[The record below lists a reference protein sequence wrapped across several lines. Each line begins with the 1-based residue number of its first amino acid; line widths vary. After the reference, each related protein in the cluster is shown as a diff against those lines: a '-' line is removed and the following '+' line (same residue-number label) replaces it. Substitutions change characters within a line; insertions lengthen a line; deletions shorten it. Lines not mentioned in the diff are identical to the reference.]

1 MGTPQP
7 SQMSTRDRLLQAVIE
22 IAGREGQHMV
32 TYRSVAAR
40 AKVAHGL
47 VRHYFGT
54 REAMLAEALRLAA
67 NQDINAA
74 NLAVDAVD
82 DFARGTVEAL
92 GSDMTLQLLQYDLVL
107 NAIRGGDKQVAIDL
121 YYRRYI
127 SEVASTLRNL
137 GIEDPGD
144 EWATLILSVLDSLI
158 LQHALYDSPERTEA
172 ILARVRE
179 LLGLLASRST
189 QYPDSQRPQ
198 NP

>member
-1 MGTPQP
+1 MNTPQP
-7 SQMSTRDRLLQAVIE
+7 DQMSTRERLLQAVIE

-54 REAMLAEALRLAA
+54 RDAMLAEALRQAA
-67 NQDINAA
+67 NQDISAA
-74 NLAVDAVD
+74 NLAVATVD

-92 GSDMTLQLLQYDLVL
+92 GSDMTLQLLQYDLIL
-107 NAIRGGDKQVAIDL
+107 NAIRGGDKQAAFDI
-121 YYRRYI
+121 YGRYI
-127 SEVASTLRNL
+127 SEVARTLRNV
-137 GIEDPGD
+137 GIDDPGG

-172 ILARVRE
+172 ILARLRE
-179 LLGLLASRST
+179 LLGLLANRSM
-189 QYPDSQRPQ
+189 
-198 NP
+198 